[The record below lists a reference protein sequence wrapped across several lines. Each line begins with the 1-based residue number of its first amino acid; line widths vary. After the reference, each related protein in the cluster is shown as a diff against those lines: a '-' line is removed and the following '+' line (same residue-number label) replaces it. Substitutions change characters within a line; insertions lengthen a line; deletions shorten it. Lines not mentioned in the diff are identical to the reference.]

1 MRTTTLFSLDYFF
14 QGRTS
19 PPKQTKTDTETAP
32 PSYRDRTFLNI
43 QVFKKLSDLFCHTL
57 AFIVVLYKTVIVFL

>member
-19 PPKQTKTDTETAP
+19 SPKQTKTDTETAP
-32 PSYRDRTFLNI
+32 LSYRDRTFLNI
-43 QVFKKLSDLFCHTL
+43 QVFKKLNDLFCHTL